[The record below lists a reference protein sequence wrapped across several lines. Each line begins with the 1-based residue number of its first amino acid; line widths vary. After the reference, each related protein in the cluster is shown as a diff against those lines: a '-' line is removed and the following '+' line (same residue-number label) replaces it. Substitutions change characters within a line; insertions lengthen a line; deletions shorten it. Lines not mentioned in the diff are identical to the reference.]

1 MQVLKYDDLRLT
13 ISPESLGFEK
23 LSQIE
28 AKEKEIVAQERA
40 VQALT
45 FGLKMQHS
53 DFNVY
58 VAGPA
63 ETGILEISESFVQE
77 IAKEKPGELLDW
89 CYVFN
94 FKDPDAPIAIGLPK
108 GMGRELQ
115 KDMSDLVDDLK
126 HQIPL
131 TFEGETYIAQKEEVI
146 REFNKKRQAIFDELD
161 KKVKAKNFILQA
173 DQTGML
179 ILPAKEDGSP
189 LTPEDVS
196 KLSEEEQQKLK
207 QTSEELQKEMAAAM
221 RQIHKLERD
230 VRQKLRELDRE
241 LVRNTVDALME
252 SIFQK
257 YSELPEVIEYLKAV
271 REDITLHMD
280 DFRAK
285 PQTPPAMP
293 FPFPGA
299 TPSFTQYEVNVIVDN
314 SEVEGVPVIKEW
326 NPTYPNLF
334 GTMERKAQFGAL
346 FTDFTMIKAGAL
358 HKANGGYLILKVLDL
373 LKWPFSYEALKR
385 ALRNKKIEI
394 EDPSEQLGLFV
405 TKALKPKPIPLDV
418 KIVLTGDPF
427 LYQLLYNYDEDFRE
441 LFKVKAHLDT
451 LVDRNEQH
459 LQQFLRATRLFIEKE
474 GIRDMDSSG
483 VARLIEYSAEVAGAK
498 EKLSLKIDEVTDLIR
513 EADFWALSSGSDLI
527 SSSHIQKA
535 IDQRKYRNSLYE
547 DHLKEM
553 LKKEIIKVATSG
565 SVVGQVNGLAVYDLG
580 DYMFGKPSR
589 ITANISLGKEG
600 VINIEREAELSGKIH
615 TKGVMIL
622 AGYLRANFAADR
634 PLTLTASLAFEQ
646 SYGLIDGDSASGAE
660 LVALLSAIAN
670 VPLDQSKAMTGAVS
684 QKGEILP
691 VGGVT
696 QKIEGFYDLCAERG
710 LTGNQGVIIP
720 ESNIRDLMLKQDV
733 VDSVKQGKFTIWAV
747 KKVEEAIEI
756 MTGMPAGERGPDG
769 LYPEGTFYYKV
780 DQRLKELAEEAREY
794 AKGEEDKAGSK
805 AAQKAEDSCTEE
817 K

>member
-1 MQVLKYDDLRLT
+1 MQTLKHDDLRLT
-13 ISPESLGFEK
+13 ISPESLGFDR

-28 AKEKEIVAQERA
+28 AGEKEIVAQERA
-40 VQALT
+40 AQALT

-63 ETGILEISESFVQE
+63 ETGILEIAESFVQE
-77 IAKEKPGELLDW
+77 VAKEKPGHPRDW
-89 CYVFN
+89 CYVYN
-94 FKDPDAPIAIGLPK
+94 FKNPDAPWAIGLPK
-108 GMGRELQ
+108 GKGRELK
-115 KDMSDLVDDLK
+115 KDMSDLIDDLK

-131 TFEGETYIAQKEEVI
+131 TFEGETYIAKKEEVI
-146 REFNKKRQAIFDELD
+146 REFNKERHKIFEELD
-161 KKVKAKNFILQA
+161 KKVRAKNFILQA

-179 ILPAKEDGSP
+179 IIPAKEDGSP
-189 LTPEDVS
+189 LTPEDAA
-196 KLSEEEQQKLK
+196 KLTEEEQQRLK

-221 RQIHKLERD
+221 RQIHRLERD
-230 VRQKLRELDRE
+230 VRQRLRELDRE

-257 YSELPEVIEYLKAV
+257 YSDLPEVVEYLKAV

-285 PQTPPAMP
+285 PPTPPVP
-293 FPFPGA
+293 FPFPGMA
-299 TPSFTQYEVNVIVDN
+299 PSFTQYEVNVIVDN

-394 EDPSEQLGLFV
+394 EDPSEQFGLFV

-441 LFKVKAHLDT
+441 LFKVKAHLDIH
-451 LVDRNEQH
+451 VDRNELH

-483 VARLIEYSAEVAGAK
+483 VARLIEYSAEVAGSK
-498 EKLSLKIDEVTDLIR
+498 EKLSLRIDELSDLIR
-513 EADFWALSSGSDLI
+513 EADFWALSTGSDVI
-527 SSSHIQKA
+527 SAAHIQKA
-535 IDQRKYRNSLYE
+535 VDQRKHRNSLYE
-547 DHLKEM
+547 DHLKELLRKDV
-553 LKKEIIKVATSG
+553 LKVSTSG
-565 SVVGQVNGLAVYDLG
+565 SAVGQVNGLAVYDLG

-600 VINIEREAELSGKIH
+600 VVNIEREAELSGKIH

-660 LVALLSAIAN
+660 LVALLSAISN
-670 VPLDQSKAMTGAVS
+670 VPVDQSKAITGAVS

-696 QKIEGFYDLCAERG
+696 QKVEGFFDLCAERG
-710 LTGNQGVIIP
+710 LTGEHGVIVP
-720 ESNIRDLMLKQDV
+720 EANIRDLMLKKEV
-733 VDSVKQGKFTIWAV
+733 VDSVREGRFSIWAV
-747 KKVEEAIEI
+747 KRVEEAIEI
-756 MTGMPAGERGPDG
+756 MTGMAAGERGPDG
-769 LYPEGTFYYKV
+769 LYPEGTLYYKV
-780 DQRLKELAEEAREY
+780 DQRLKELAEEAKEY
-794 AKGEEDKAGSK
+794 AKGEEGESSSRSPSSSG
-805 AAQKAEDSCTEE
+805 EPGTEE